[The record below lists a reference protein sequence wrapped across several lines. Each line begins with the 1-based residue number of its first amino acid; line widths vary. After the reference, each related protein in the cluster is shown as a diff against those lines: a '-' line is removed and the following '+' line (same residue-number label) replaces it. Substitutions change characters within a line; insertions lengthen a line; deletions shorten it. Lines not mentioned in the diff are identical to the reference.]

1 LNRLAPGD
9 HDNRYLA
16 PAIKRILTADP
27 RLLRG
32 LDVPGAQQEMQNCS
46 ASSLAVSVLARWPVS
61 GHHGRK
67 PLRKPRKDG
76 AIGDDDAMPN
86 RKWSRRDVLK
96 GSTAFAAAAMFA
108 EPVKAAAP
116 PAASVTPELIAAALK
131 EGKISYY
138 SALELNVAERL
149 GKAFEAKYPGITVNV
164 ERSGAERIY
173 QRIAQEQGS
182 GIHAV
187 DVANSTDPAHYLDWK
202 GKDWLAPYLPEDVA
216 KYFPKDQYDAD
227 GTYATSCAWM
237 EVIGYNSQLVKPEDA
252 PKSYADLLDPK
263 WQGKIVKAHPGYSGA
278 IMTATFVLS
287 RDLGWSFFEG
297 LAKQKVLQVQSAA
310 DPPKKLLLG
319 ERAVM
324 ADGNDYNLLL
334 GKDQGQPLEVVY
346 PAEGAPLIIVP
357 SGVFRNAPNPNAA
370 RLFQSFFLSAEG
382 QQLLV
387 DNYALRSFHSQIKE
401 KPGHPPLSSLK
412 LLKSDPAAVLAQSED
427 IKARYAKLFK
437 V

>member
-1 LNRLAPGD
+1 MR
-9 HDNRYLA
+9 
-16 PAIKRILTADP
+16 
-27 RLLRG
+27 
-32 LDVPGAQQEMQNCS
+32 
-46 ASSLAVSVLARWPVS
+46 
-61 GHHGRK
+61 
-67 PLRKPRKDG
+67 
-76 AIGDDDAMPN
+76 N
-86 RKWSRRDVLK
+86 RKWTRRDLLKTSTGLAAGVL
-96 GSTAFAAAAMFA
+96 FA
-108 EPVKAAAP
+108 EPAGAAAP
-116 PAASVTPELIAAALK
+116 PPTSVTSELVAAARK

-149 GKAFEAKYPGITVNV
+149 GKEFEAKYPGISVHV

-173 QRIAQEQGS
+173 QRIAQEQAS
-182 GIHAV
+182 GINAV

-202 GKDWLAPYLPEDVA
+202 ARGWLAPYVPDDVA
-216 KYFPKDQYDAD
+216 KYFPADQVDPD
-227 GTYATSCAWM
+227 GTYATSCAWL
-237 EVIGYNSQLVKPEDA
+237 EVIGYNTNLVKAEDA

-278 IMTATFVLS
+278 IMTATFVLA

-297 LAKQKVLQVQSAA
+297 LAQQKVMQVQSAA

-334 GKDQGQPLEVVY
+334 GKDQGQPVEVVY
-346 PAEGAPLIIVP
+346 ATEGSPLIIVP

-370 RLFQSFFLSAEG
+370 RLFQSYFFSAEG
-382 QQLLV
+382 QQMLV
-387 DNYALRSFHSQIKE
+387 DNFGHRSFHAQIKE
-401 KPGHPPLSSLK
+401 KAGHVPLSALK

-427 IKARYAKLFK
+427 IKARYIRLFR